1 MKQIPPLRSI
11 LFHLYPGAAITI
23 AFILVTPSIIQYGY
37 PAQLGIL
44 LSVALVAL
52 PVLALHLL
60 AAKNKEQLTGITT
73 LNGFNR
79 RLPMGKLIMYVLLL
93 VVIAFI
99 VWGITQP
106 LNAWI
111 SAKIFSWLPGWYTT
125 QDFKGYDPGKIKLV
139 LFVNLLLN
147 GIAAPFLEELY
158 FRGYLLPRMNAF
170 GKWSFVIN
178 TVLFSLYHFWQP
190 YIYLT
195 LVLSLLPMIYITWKT
210 KDLRVATFTH
220 CLLNIIGALASF
232 GLVLK

>member
-1 MKQIPPLRSI
+1 MKQIPRLKSI

-23 AFILVTPSIIQYGY
+23 AFILITPAVIQYGY
-37 PAQLGIL
+37 PPQMGIL

-52 PVLALHLL
+52 PVLALHLVG
-60 AAKNKEQLTGITT
+60 AKNKEQLTNITK

-99 VWGITQP
+99 IWGITQP
-106 LNAWI
+106 LNMWI
-111 SAKIFSWLPGWYTT
+111 SSKLLSWLPGWYTT

-139 LFVNLLLN
+139 LVVNLLLN
-147 GIAAPFLEELY
+147 GIAAPCLEELY

-178 TVLFSLYHFWQP
+178 SVLFSLYHFWQP
-190 YIYLT
+190 YIYAT
-195 LVLSLLPMIYITWKT
+195 LILSLLPMIYITWKT
-210 KDLRVATFTH
+210 KDLRVAIFTH
-220 CLLNIIGALASF
+220 CLLNIIGSIASF